1 MTLKGGRGYTD
12 VKEPLLRTT
21 ARGVYPLLVVS
32 RYLLL
37 DAAGKVLKVD
47 KMQWAEDG
55 QFTIDLPQDLP
66 PGDYAVILGIFLDG
80 NALQPS
86 ARIVR
91 VRVGA

>member
-1 MTLKGGRGYTD
+1 M
-12 VKEPLLRTT
+12 
-21 ARGVYPLLVVS
+21 
-32 RYLLL
+32 L

-55 QFTIDLPQDLP
+55 HFTIDLPQDLP

-91 VRVGA
+91 VRIGA